1 MVGVVSGCE
10 FREIIRNEGEIVLKT
25 RLEKNYGDSL
35 PERLQELRSLSH
47 MSQAEIAQRLN
58 ISRQT
63 YSHYETGRIQ
73 PPSDMLCQL
82 ADLFH
87 VSVDTLLGHKVD
99 ISSSSYG
106 IPLSDMDDYLEFITQ
121 SDNQSRYA
129 SLTEQEKRVL
139 YYYCRLNKQNQRD
152 ILLFM
157 RIKLHNEQ

>member
-1 MVGVVSGCE
+1 MLLI
-10 FREIIRNEGEIVLKT
+10 REIIRNEGEFVLKN
-25 RLEKNYGDSL
+25 RIEKNYGDSL
-35 PERLQELRSLSH
+35 PERLQELRALSQ
-47 MSQAEIAQRLN
+47 MSQAEISEKLN

-99 ISSSSYG
+99 TSSSLYG
-106 IPLSDMDDYLEFITQ
+106 VPFSDMDDYLEFITRP
-121 SDNQSRYA
+121 DNQSRY
-129 SLTEQEKRVL
+129 SKLTDKEKRVL

>member
-1 MVGVVSGCE
+1 ME
-10 FREIIRNEGEIVLKT
+10 KDKRTLNQYLK
-25 RLEKNYGDSL
+25 
-35 PERLQELRSLSH
+35 ELRKSCGYSQEFVASH
-47 MSQAEIAQRLN
+47 LN
-58 ISRQT
+58 ITRQT